1 MSNAGELTPLGMIIA
16 GVVFILAGLYNLSI
30 SDIGIVIGIGVV
42 LFVIG
47 VIALIK
53 ENKWLG

>member
-1 MSNAGELTPLGMIIA
+1 MIIA